1 MDPDS
6 DGAEKSFSILTEG
19 INPFTFFT
27 NTISCSLLLISC
39 HSVTPDERLIRAIA
53 EKTDTAKA
61 KPVIT
66 NTVTAQKKKI
76 YLTFDDGPNKGTA
89 TVMNILKDEQVPAS
103 LFVIGEQ
110 VYGSKAQ
117 ALTWQQLQQCENIEV
132 CNHSY
137 THAHNQY
144 VQFYSAP
151 MDVVNDFNRCHD
163 SLQLKNNIARTPGRN
178 VWRTAGINVTDLDK
192 TKPAA
197 DSVQQYGITL
207 VGWDVEWHYTPPN
220 LLLKE
225 SADVM
230 LQQIDS
236 LLANGKTKYKNH
248 IVLLAHD
255 QTFADGKDSASL
267 RYFVQQLKLRGDY
280 ELEKISNY
288 PGVEKQ

>member
-6 DGAEKSFSILTEG
+6 DGAEKSFSIFPEG
-19 INPFTFFT
+19 INPFSFFT
-27 NTISCSLLLISC
+27 STLSCSLLLISC
-39 HSVTPDERLIRAIA
+39 HSTPDERLIRAIA
-53 EKTDTAKA
+53 EKKDTAKA

-66 NTVTAQKKKI
+66 RTVTKQKKKI
-76 YLTFDDGPNKGTA
+76 YLTFDDGPNKGTD
-89 TVMNILKDEQVPAS
+89 NLLEILKDEQVPAS

-117 ALTWQQLQQCENIEV
+117 ALTWQNLQQCENIEI

-137 THAHNQY
+137 THAHNQFVKY
-144 VQFYSAP
+144 YSEP
-151 MDVVNDFNRCHD
+151 MHVVNDFTRCHD

-178 VWRTAGINVTDLDK
+178 IWRMDNLSVTDLDK
-192 TKPAA
+192 SKPAA
-197 DSVQQYGITL
+197 DSVQQYGFTL
-207 VGWDVEWHYTPPN
+207 VGWDVEWHYAAPN

-225 SADVM
+225 PADVM

-236 LLANGKTKYKNH
+236 LLANGKTKYKDH

-267 RYFVQQLKLRGDY
+267 RYLLQQLKLRNDY

-288 PGVEKQ
+288 PGVTGQ